1 MLGHVAPDDLPR
13 WYNACDVFAMPNRE
27 INGDNEGFGMVFI
40 EAAACGKPSLAGKDG
55 GTGSAVIDGV
65 TGLRVDGNDM
75 DAVAE
80 GLRFLLSSQNIVH
93 EFGQAGLARVM
104 QEFDWKVVTEKTRR
118 LKSRS

>member
-1 MLGHVAPDDLPR
+1 
-13 WYNACDVFAMPNRE
+13 MPNRE

-65 TGLRVDGNDM
+65 TGLRVDGNDV